1 MLLLFSC
8 PVVSDSLRGL
18 QHSRLLCPSVPPR
31 VCSDW
36 CPFSWWCHP
45 TISTSVVPFSSRLQS
60 FPASG
65 PLQMSQLFPLGGHSI
80 GASASA
86 SVLPMNIQDWFPW
99 GLTDSISLKS
109 KGFSTVFSN
118 TTAKKQSILQHLAL
132 YGPTLTSVHDYWKNQ
147 VFLSIENSSYSE
159 KKDAA
164 AAAKSLQSC
173 PTLCDPI
180 EGSPPGSPVPGI
192 LQARALEW
200 VAISFSNAGKW
211 KVKLKSLSHVWLLVT
226 PRIAAYQAPL
236 SMGFSRQEYWSG
248 LPLPSPKE
256 RWSQNFAVF

>member
-8 PVVSDSLRGL
+8 PVVSDSLCGL

-132 YGPTLTSVHDYWKNQ
+132 STLWS
-147 VFLSIENSSYSE
+147 NSHIG
-159 KKDAA
+159 
-164 AAAKSLQSC
+164 
-173 PTLCDPI
+173 T
-180 EGSPPGSPVPGI
+180 
-192 LQARALEW
+192 
-200 VAISFSNAGKW
+200 
-211 KVKLKSLSHVWLLVT
+211 WLLEK
-226 PRIAAYQAPL
+226 P
-236 SMGFSRQEYWSG
+236 GFSFYREFQLFRE
-248 LPLPSPKE
+248 E
-256 RWSQNFAVF
+256 RCCCCC